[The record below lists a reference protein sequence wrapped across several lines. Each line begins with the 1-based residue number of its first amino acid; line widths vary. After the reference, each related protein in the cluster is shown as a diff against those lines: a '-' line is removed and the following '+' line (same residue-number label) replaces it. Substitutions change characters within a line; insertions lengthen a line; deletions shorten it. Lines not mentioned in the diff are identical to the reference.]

1 MRKAK
6 IVSTIGPA
14 TEDLENMTKLVAA
27 GMDVA
32 RLNRSHGTP
41 EEHAKVY
48 NNVRAAAKANNKNV
62 AVLVDLQGPKIR
74 LSKFENDEKHYLED
88 GQIVKIDI
96 NVELGSKQPDG
107 SILVGTTYKGLPG
120 DVKVGDPLLID
131 DGKVKLEA
139 IAVDDTSITA
149 KSVVSGPISN
159 NKGINLPWA
168 AMAVPALSEKDKE
181 DLRWAVNIGAD
192 LIALS
197 FVRSAKDYQD
207 ALAVMEEEGRVI
219 PVIAKVEK
227 PQAVEALQ
235 EIVDAFDGIMVARG
249 DLAVEMP
256 LEEVPLVQKKC
267 IELCRRAGKP
277 VIVATQVLETM
288 TDNPT
293 PTRAEASD
301 CANAILDG
309 ADATMTSG
317 ETSVGKYPILTI
329 ETMAKISAYQ
339 TEYGY
344 DRIPEIKDMSRED
357 GGAIIAG
364 AVYTAQKL
372 GAKAIVTYTTSGKSA
387 KLASRLRPQIP
398 IIALAHEEHVRASLA
413 LSWGVEAY
421 TIGKLVSADEIVHVA
436 EETLLKNTDLKKGDT
451 IVILSGQP
459 ICHKGGTNSVIVHKI
474 GEATE

>member
-1 MRKAK
+1 MRRAK

-14 TEDLENMTKLVAA
+14 TESLEQMTKLVAA

-41 EEHAKVY
+41 EEHQKVY
-48 NNVRAAAKANNKNV
+48 DNVRQAAKANGKNV

-74 LSKFENDEKHYLED
+74 LGKFENDEKHYLENGD
-88 GQIVKIDI
+88 LVKIDI
-96 NVELGSKQPDG
+96 NVDLGSKQSDG

-139 IAVDDTSITA
+139 VAVDATTITA
-149 KSVVSGPISN
+149 KAVVAGPISN

-181 DLRWAVNIGAD
+181 DLRWAVKIGAD
-192 LIALS
+192 IIALS
-197 FVRSAKDYQD
+197 FVRSSKDYQD
-207 ALAVMEEEGRVI
+207 ALEIMQEEGRVI

-227 PQAVEALQ
+227 PQAVDNLE
-235 EIVDAFDGIMVARG
+235 EVVKAFDGIMVARG

-267 IELCRRAGKP
+267 IELCRRYGKP

-288 TDNPT
+288 TNNPT

-317 ETSVGKYPILTI
+317 ETSVGEYPILTI
-329 ETMAKISAYQ
+329 ETMARISEFQ
-339 TEYGY
+339 TDNGFG
-344 DRIPEIKDMSRED
+344 RIPSVEDLTNED
-357 GGAIIAG
+357 GGALIAG
-364 AVYTAQKL
+364 AVKTAETL
-372 GAKAIVTYTTSGKSA
+372 GAKAIVVLTASGTA
-387 KLASRLRPQIP
+387 ARLASRLRPNVP
-398 IIALAHEEHVRASLA
+398 IIALAHDDHTTAALA
-413 LSWGVEAY
+413 LSWGVDAFNVE
-421 TIGKLVSADEIVHVA
+421 TISSTDEILYKVD
-436 EETLLKNTDLKKGDT
+436 EILKSNDKAQDGD
-451 IVILSGQP
+451 IVVVLSGQP
-459 ICHKGGTNSVIVHKI
+459 ICHVGGTNTVTVHKI
-474 GEATE
+474 GEYK